1 MIEVAQKLCQ
11 ILLVNTSAYRVN
23 LLYDLYTARICNFLI
38 KIGFIFKFID
48 ITHLLINAR
57 KLLIIFI
64 DLNITIPRVW
74 KAFKF
79 IVESMFFC
87 FVFLIDNT
95 AGNNCFIKQVTFLS
109 LSISDCKEED

>member
-79 IVESMFFC
+79 IVEYMFFC
-87 FVFLIDNT
+87 YVLLIYNT
-95 AGNNCFIKQVTFLS
+95 AGNNCIIKQVTFLS
-109 LSISDCKEED
+109 LSKIEGKEED